1 MEDLLASSIAHLMGG
16 YLRLSDPQFPNPH
29 LWLEATR
36 LPYAGYA
43 PILSKQTGDSDARA
57 K

>member
-1 MEDLLASSIAHLMGG
+1 MEDLLASSIAHLMGGG

-43 PILSKQTGDSDARA
+43 PILSK
-57 K
+57 